1 MTFTDILT
9 LSWRTVRANKLR
21 TGITVSIIAFGI
33 MALIGIITAIEAMNQ
48 SLYEN
53 FSILGANSF
62 SIRFKERNI
71 RFGGGGPRSDLKK
84 EKKGAKKEKNSSLGR
99 VITFEEARNFK
110 ERFGFP
116 ASVSISKFASG
127 NSTVLFE
134 DVKTNPNVRVLGG
147 DENYLLNSG
156 YILEQG
162 RDFNKLDIE
171 SGRNV
176 VIIGSDLVRK
186 LFKGKS
192 IYALGKIIHVGANRY
207 RVIGV
212 MKERGASSFLALDNI
227 AIITYN
233 NVRRVFNNAG
243 SYSITIRAN
252 DFKQMDAAVGEA
264 TGVFRN
270 SRKLAIKEADNF
282 YIDRSDSIVETLK
295 NTLRYVRYA
304 AMVIGIITLFGA
316 AIGLTNIML
325 VSVNERTREIGLSKS
340 IGAKGSTIRTQF
352 LWESILI
359 SLLGAAFGIL
369 LGILVGNLASMFFKT
384 GFVVPWA
391 WVIAGV
397 VICFVTGL
405 LAGLYPAVKASK
417 LDPINALRYE

>member
-1 MTFTDILT
+1 MTFSDILS
-9 LSWRTVRANKLR
+9 LSWRTVRSNKLR

-62 SIRFKERNI
+62 SIRYKERNI
-71 RFGGGGPRSDLKK
+71 RFGGGPRSSDLKK
-84 EKKGAKKEKNSSLGR
+84 EKKGVKKEKNSSLGR
-99 VITFEEARNFK
+99 VITYDEARSFK
-110 ERFGFP
+110 EQFNFP
-116 ASVSISKFASG
+116 ATVSISKFASG

-134 DVKTNPNVRVLGG
+134 ETKTNPNVRVMGG

-156 YILEQG
+156 YTLEQG

-176 VIIGSDLVRK
+176 VIIGSDLVKK

-192 IYALGKIIHVGANRY
+192 VYALGKIIRIGANRY
-207 RVIGV
+207 RVIGI

-233 NVRRVFNNAG
+233 NVRRVFSNEG
-243 SYSITIRAN
+243 SYSVTVRAS

-264 TGVFRN
+264 TGVFRIARRLN
-270 SRKLAIKEADNF
+270 IKEADNF
-282 YIDRSDSIVETLK
+282 YIDRSDSIVESLK
-295 NTLRYVRYA
+295 STLRFVRLA
-304 AMVIGIITLFGA
+304 AMVIGIITLIGA

-325 VSVNERTREIGLSKS
+325 VAVSERTREIGLSKS

-359 SLLGAAFGIL
+359 SLLGAAIGIL
-369 LGILVGNLASMFFKT
+369 LGILVGNLAAVFLKT
-384 GFVVPWA
+384 GFLVPWI
-391 WVIAGV
+391 WVLAGV
-397 VICFVTGL
+397 IICFVTGL
-405 LAGLYPAVKASK
+405 LAGLYPAMKASK

>member
-1 MTFTDILT
+1 MTFRDILT
-9 LSWRTVRANKLR
+9 LSWRTVRSNKLR

-71 RFGGGGPRSDLKK
+71 RFGGGNNSDLKK

-99 VITFEEARNFK
+99 VISFDEARNFK
-110 ERFGFP
+110 DNFRFP
-116 ASVSISKFASG
+116 SSVSISKFASG
-127 NSTVLFE
+127 NSTIFFE
-134 DVKTNPNVRVLGG
+134 ATKTNPNVRVMGG

-156 YILEQG
+156 YVLEQG

-192 IYALGKIIHVGANRY
+192 AYAVGKIIRINANRY

-233 NVRRVFNNAG
+233 NVRRIFSNEG
-243 SYSITIRAN
+243 SYSVTIRAN

-264 TGVFRN
+264 TGVFRQA
-270 SRKLAIKEADNF
+270 RKLNIKEADNF

-304 AMVIGIITLFGA
+304 AMVIGIITLIGA

-325 VSVNERTREIGLSKS
+325 VAVNERTREIGLSKS
-340 IGAKGSTIRTQF
+340 LGARGSTIRTQF

-359 SLLGAAFGIL
+359 SLLGAGIGII

-391 WVIAGV
+391 WVVAGV
-397 VICFVTGL
+397 LICFFTGL
-405 LAGLYPAVKASK
+405 LAGLYPAMKASK

>member
-1 MTFTDILT
+1 MTFTDTLT

-71 RFGGGGPRSDLKK
+71 HFGGGQRGDLKRV
-84 EKKGAKKEKNSSLGR
+84 KKGAKKEKNSSLGR
-99 VITFEEARNFK
+99 VITFDEARAFK
-110 ERFGFP
+110 DRFHFP

-127 NSTVLFE
+127 NATVLFE
-134 DVKTNPNVRVLGG
+134 EVKTNPNVRVIGG

-156 YILEQG
+156 YVLDQG

-192 IYALGKIIHVGANRY
+192 VYAIGKIIHVGANRY

-233 NVRRVFNNAG
+233 NVRRVFNSEG
-243 SYSITIRAN
+243 SYSITIRSN

-270 SRKLAIKEADNF
+270 ARKLNVREADNF

-304 AMVIGIITLFGA
+304 AMVIGIITLIGA

-340 IGAKGSTIRTQF
+340 IGAKGTTIRTQF

-359 SLLGAAFGIL
+359 SLLGAGFGII

-391 WVIAGV
+391 WVVAGV
-397 VICFVTGL
+397 LICFITGL
-405 LAGLYPAVKASK
+405 LAGLYPAMKASK

>member
-71 RFGGGGPRSDLKK
+71 RFGGGPRSDLKK

-99 VITFEEARNFK
+99 VITFDEARNFK
-110 ERFGFP
+110 ERFSFP

-134 DVKTNPNVRVLGG
+134 DIKTNPNVRVMGG

-186 LFKGKS
+186 LFKGKTV
-192 IYALGKIIHVGANRY
+192 YAIGKIIHVGANRY

-233 NVRRVFNNAG
+233 NVRRVFNNEG

-270 SRKLAIKEADNF
+270 ARKLAIKEADNF

-359 SLLGAAFGIL
+359 SLLGAAFGII

-397 VICFVTGL
+397 LICFITGL

>member
-1 MTFTDILT
+1 MTFKDILT
-9 LSWRTVRANKLR
+9 LSWRTVRSNKLR

-71 RFGGGGPRSDLKK
+71 RFGGGPNRELKK

-99 VITFEEARNFK
+99 VITFDEARNFK
-110 ERFGFP
+110 ESFRFP
-116 ASVSISKFASG
+116 SSVSISKFASG
-127 NSTVLFE
+127 NSTIFFE
-134 DVKTNPNVRVLGG
+134 AVKTNPNVRVIGG

-156 YILEQG
+156 YVLEYG

-176 VIIGSDLVRK
+176 VVIGSDLVKK
-186 LFKGKS
+186 LFKGKGA
-192 IYALGKIIHVGANRY
+192 YAVGKIIRINANRY
-207 RVIGV
+207 RVVGV
-212 MKERGASSFLALDNI
+212 MKERGASSFLSLDNI

-233 NVRRVFNNAG
+233 NVRRIFSNEG

-264 TGVFRN
+264 TGVFRQARRLN
-270 SRKLAIKEADNF
+270 IKEADNF
-282 YIDRSDSIVETLK
+282 YIDRSDSIVEMFK
-295 NTLRYVRYA
+295 NILRYVRWA
-304 AMVIGIITLFGA
+304 AYVIGAITLLGA

-325 VSVNERTREIGLSKS
+325 VAVNERTREIGLSKS
-340 IGAKGSTIRTQF
+340 LGARGSTIRTQF

-359 SLLGAAFGIL
+359 SLLGAFFGIL
-369 LGILVGNLASMFFKT
+369 LGILVGNIAAIILKT
-384 GFVVPWA
+384 GFIVPWA
-391 WVIAGV
+391 WAAVGAI
-397 VICFVTGL
+397 ICFITGL
-405 LAGLYPAVKASK
+405 LAGLYPAMKASK

>member
-1 MTFTDILT
+1 MTFRDILT
-9 LSWRTVRANKLR
+9 LSWRTVRSNKLR

-71 RFGGGGPRSDLKK
+71 RFGGGNNSDLKK

-99 VITFEEARNFK
+99 VISFDEARNFK
-110 ERFGFP
+110 DNFRFP
-116 ASVSISKFASG
+116 SSVSISKFASG
-127 NSTVLFE
+127 NSTIFFE
-134 DVKTNPNVRVLGG
+134 ATKTNPNVRVMGG

-156 YILEQG
+156 YVLDQG

-192 IYALGKIIHVGANRY
+192 AYAVGKIIRINANRY

-233 NVRRVFNNAG
+233 NVRRIFSNEG
-243 SYSITIRAN
+243 SYSVTIRAN

-264 TGVFRN
+264 TGVFRQA
-270 SRKLAIKEADNF
+270 RKLNIKEADNF

-304 AMVIGIITLFGA
+304 AMVIGIITLIGA

-325 VSVNERTREIGLSKS
+325 VAVNERTREIGLSKS
-340 IGAKGSTIRTQF
+340 LGARGSTIRTQF

-359 SLLGAAFGIL
+359 SLLGAGIGII

-391 WVIAGV
+391 WVVAGV
-397 VICFVTGL
+397 LICFFTGL
-405 LAGLYPAVKASK
+405 LAGLYPAMKASK

>member
-1 MTFTDILT
+1 MTFSDIIT
-9 LSWRTVRANKLR
+9 LSWRTVRSNKLR

-71 RFGGGGPRSDLKK
+71 RFGGGPRSDLKK
-84 EKKGAKKEKNSSLGR
+84 EKKGVKKEKNSSLGR
-99 VITFEEARNFK
+99 TISYDEARNFK
-110 ERFGFP
+110 ESFMFP
-116 ASVSISKFASG
+116 ATVSISKFASG
-127 NSTVLFE
+127 NSTLFFE
-134 DVKTNPNVRVLGG
+134 GVKTNPNVRLMGG

-156 YILEQG
+156 YVLEQG

-186 LFKGKS
+186 LFKGRS
-192 IYALGKIIHVGANRY
+192 NYAIGKIIRINANRY

-212 MKERGASSFLALDNI
+212 LKERGASSFLALDNI
-227 AIITYN
+227 ALITYN
-233 NVRRVFNNAG
+233 NVRRIFNNEG
-243 SYSITIRAN
+243 SYSVTIRAN

-264 TGVFRN
+264 TGLFRQA
-270 SRKLAIKEADNF
+270 RKLNIKEADNF
-282 YIDRSDSIVETLK
+282 YIDRSDSIVEQLK

-325 VSVNERTREIGLSKS
+325 VAVNERTREIGLSKS
-340 IGAKGSTIRTQF
+340 LGARGSNIRTQF

-359 SLLGAAFGIL
+359 SLLGAAIGII
-369 LGILVGNLASMFFKT
+369 LGILVGNLASMFLKT

-397 VICFVTGL
+397 LICFITGL
-405 LAGLYPAVKASK
+405 LAGLYPAMKASK

>member
-1 MTFTDILT
+1 
-9 LSWRTVRANKLR
+9 
-21 TGITVSIIAFGI
+21 
-33 MALIGIITAIEAMNQ
+33 
-48 SLYEN
+48 
-53 FSILGANSF
+53 
-62 SIRFKERNI
+62 
-71 RFGGGGPRSDLKK
+71 
-84 EKKGAKKEKNSSLGR
+84 
-99 VITFEEARNFK
+99 
-110 ERFGFP
+110 
-116 ASVSISKFASG
+116 
-127 NSTVLFE
+127 
-134 DVKTNPNVRVLGG
+134 
-147 DENYLLNSG
+147 
-156 YILEQG
+156 
-162 RDFNKLDIE
+162 
-171 SGRNV
+171 
-176 VIIGSDLVRK
+176 
-186 LFKGKS
+186 
-192 IYALGKIIHVGANRY
+192 
-207 RVIGV
+207 

-233 NVRRVFNNAG
+233 NVRRVFNSGG

-270 SRKLAIKEADNF
+270 SRKLAVKEADNF

-340 IGAKGSTIRTQF
+340 IGAKGATIRTQF

-384 GFVVPWA
+384 GFVVPWV

-397 VICFVTGL
+397 LICFITGL
-405 LAGLYPAVKASK
+405 LAGLYPAIKASK

>member
-71 RFGGGGPRSDLKK
+71 RFGGGPRSELKK

-99 VITFEEARNFK
+99 VITFDEARNFK
-110 ERFGFP
+110 ERFTFP

-134 DVKTNPNVRVLGG
+134 ETKTNPNVRVMGG

-156 YILEQG
+156 YVLEQG

-192 IYALGKIIHVGANRY
+192 VYALGKIIHVGANRY

-233 NVRRVFNNAG
+233 NVRRVFNNEG

-270 SRKLAIKEADNF
+270 ARKLAIKEADNF

-359 SLLGAAFGIL
+359 SLLGAGFGIL

-397 VICFVTGL
+397 VICFITGL

>member
-71 RFGGGGPRSDLKK
+71 RFGGGPRNELKK

-99 VITFEEARNFK
+99 VITFDEARNFK
-110 ERFGFP
+110 ERFTFP

-134 DVKTNPNVRVLGG
+134 ETKTNPNVRVMGG

-156 YILEQG
+156 YVLEQG

-192 IYALGKIIHVGANRY
+192 VYALGKIIHVGANRY

-233 NVRRVFNNAG
+233 NVRRVFNNEG

-270 SRKLAIKEADNF
+270 ARKLAIKEADNF

-359 SLLGAAFGIL
+359 SLLGAGFGIL

-397 VICFVTGL
+397 VICFITGL

>member
-1 MTFTDILT
+1 MTFRDTLT
-9 LSWRTVRANKLR
+9 LSWRTVRSNKLR

-71 RFGGGGPRSDLKK
+71 RFGGGPRSDLKK

-99 VITFEEARNFK
+99 VITYDEARAFK
-110 ERFGFP
+110 ERFDFP
-116 ASVSISKFASG
+116 ATVSISKFASG

-134 DVKTNPNVRVLGG
+134 EVKTNPNVRVLGG

-156 YILEQG
+156 YVLDQG

-186 LFKGKS
+186 LFKGKNQ
-192 IYALGKIIHVGANRY
+192 YAVGKIIRIGANRY

-233 NVRRVFNNAG
+233 NVRRVFNNEG
-243 SYSITIRAN
+243 SYSVTIRAN

-264 TGVFRN
+264 TGVFRMA
-270 SRKLAIKEADNF
+270 RKLNIKEADNF

-325 VSVNERTREIGLSKS
+325 VAVNERTREIGLSKS
-340 IGAKGSTIRTQF
+340 LGARGSTIRTQF

-359 SLLGAAFGIL
+359 SLLGAGFGII
-369 LGILVGNLASMFFKT
+369 LGILVGNLAAMVFKT
-384 GFVVPWA
+384 GFVVPWL

-405 LAGLYPAVKASK
+405 LAGLYPAMKASK